1 MLSEFLCNQMSL
13 FLVFNDKAVVVKLVC
28 IAPLK
33 TKSVVIRMKGCQ
45 FECLLFLNIVKVI

>member
-1 MLSEFLCNQMSL
+1 MLTEFLCGQMSL
-13 FLVFNDKAVVVKLVC
+13 FLVIKDKAVVVKLVC